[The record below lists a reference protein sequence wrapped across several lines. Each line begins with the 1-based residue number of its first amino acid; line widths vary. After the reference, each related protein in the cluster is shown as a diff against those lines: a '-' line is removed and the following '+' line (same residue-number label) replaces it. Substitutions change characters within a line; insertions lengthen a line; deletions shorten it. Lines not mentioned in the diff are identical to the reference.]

1 MKILS
6 ASRMKQADLECIQS
20 GTPAATLMENA
31 GKQVASE
38 VRKILG
44 EVFNKKIIVLTG
56 PGNNGGD
63 GLVAARYLDGWE
75 AKVHLFLLGK
85 RSENDSNLKLV
96 NQSRILVYKNLDEL
110 DRLLRDADIV
120 IDALFG
126 TGSNR
131 PIEGIYKEALGK
143 VTEAKQKNYSF
154 KIIALDLP
162 SGLNADN
169 GYCDPSCLNTDYTI
183 TLGYPKIGLFTGR
196 GPEKAGKVIVSD
208 IGIPDYMVRDVKLE
222 LLTGKWAKNALPG
235 RPLNANKGTF
245 GKVLTVAGSIN
256 YIGAAYLACSG
267 AMRAGAGLVTLAIP
281 VSLQAILACKLNEVT
296 YLPLSESVK
305 GFISEDSSLEVLPA
319 LNNYDVLLIGCGLG
333 QQDTTAAFIRS
344 VLFGK
349 KPAMP
354 IVIDADA
361 LNVLAKSNEWWQK
374 LMMDAILTPH
384 PGEMSR
390 LTGLKVEEI
399 QSNRIDTAMLF
410 AQKWG
415 KTVVL
420 KGAYT
425 VIASADGRCRV
436 SPFANPGMASA
447 GTGDVL
453 AGIIAG
459 LAAQGLDNFDAAC
472 LGVWL
477 HGQAGEIVKSE
488 LGDTGMLAGDL
499 IPVVPKA
506 IKKLK
511 ES

>member
-1 MKILS
+1 MKILN
-6 ASRMKQADLECIQS
+6 ASRMRQADLECIQS
-20 GTPAATLMENA
+20 GISADTLMENA
-31 GKQVASE
+31 GKQVALE
-38 VRKILG
+38 VRKIPG
-44 EVFNKKIIVLTG
+44 EVFNKNIIVLAG

-75 AKVHLFLLGK
+75 AKVHLFLPGE
-85 RSENDSNLKLV
+85 RSENDPNLKLV
-96 NQSRILVYKNLDEL
+96 NQSRILVYKSIDQLGN
-110 DRLLRDADIV
+110 LLRDADIV

-131 PIEGIYKEALGK
+131 PIEGVYKEALAK
-143 VTEAKQKNYSF
+143 VTEAKQKHYRF
-154 KIIALDLP
+154 KVVAIDLP
-162 SGLNADN
+162 SGMNADS
-169 GYCDPSCLNTDYTI
+169 GYCDPSCLKADYTV
-183 TLGYPKIGLFTGR
+183 TLGYPKIGLFTGK
-196 GPEKAGKVIVSD
+196 GPEKTGTVIVAD

-222 LLTGKWAKNALPG
+222 LLTGKWAKDALPE

-245 GKVLTVAGSIN
+245 GKVLTVAGSVN
-256 YIGAAYLACSG
+256 YSGAAYLACSG
-267 AMRAGAGLVTLAIP
+267 AMRAGAGLVTLAVP
-281 VSLQAILACKLNEVT
+281 VNLQPVLAGKLNEVT

-305 GFISEDSSLEVLPA
+305 GVVSGEASFIVLSSLHE
-319 LNNYDVLLIGCGLG
+319 YTTLLIGCGLG
-333 QQDTTAAFIRS
+333 QHDMTVSFTKGI
-344 VLFGK
+344 LFGN
-349 KPAMP
+349 KPIMP
-354 IVIDADA
+354 LVIDADA
-361 LNVLAKSNEWWQK
+361 LNVLAKTNDWWQK

-390 LTGLKVEEI
+390 LTGIKIEEI

-459 LAAQGLDNFDAAC
+459 LTAQGLDNFNAAC

-477 HGQAGEIVKSE
+477 HGQAGEIVKAE

-499 IPVVPKA
+499 LQVVPKA

>member
-1 MKILS
+1 M
-6 ASRMKQADLECIQS
+6 RQADLECIQS
-20 GTPAATLMENA
+20 GISADTLMENA
-31 GKQVASE
+31 GKQVALE
-38 VRKILG
+38 VRKIPG
-44 EVFNKKIIVLTG
+44 EVFNKNIIVLAG

-75 AKVHLFLLGK
+75 AKVHLFLPGE
-85 RSENDSNLKLV
+85 RSENDPNLKLV
-96 NQSRILVYKNLDEL
+96 NQSRILVYKSIDQLGN
-110 DRLLRDADIV
+110 LLRDADIV

-131 PIEGIYKEALGK
+131 PIEGVYKEALAK
-143 VTEAKQKNYSF
+143 VTEAKQKHYRF
-154 KIIALDLP
+154 KVVAIDLP
-162 SGLNADN
+162 SGMNADS
-169 GYCDPSCLNTDYTI
+169 GYCDPSCLKADYTV
-183 TLGYPKIGLFTGR
+183 TLGYPKIGLFTGKA
-196 GPEKAGKVIVSD
+196 PEKAGTVIVAD

-222 LLTGKWAKNALPG
+222 LLTGKWAKDALPE

-245 GKVLTVAGSIN
+245 GKVLTVAGSVN
-256 YIGAAYLACSG
+256 YSGAAYLACSG
-267 AMRAGAGLVTLAIP
+267 AMRAGAGLVTLAVP
-281 VSLQAILACKLNEVT
+281 VNLQPVLAGKLNEVT

-305 GFISEDSSLEVLPA
+305 GVVSGEASFIVLSSLHE
-319 LNNYDVLLIGCGLG
+319 YTTLLIGCGLG
-333 QQDTTAAFIRS
+333 QHDMTVSFTKGI
-344 VLFGK
+344 LFGN
-349 KPAMP
+349 KPIMP
-354 IVIDADA
+354 LVIDADA
-361 LNVLAKSNEWWQK
+361 LNVLAKTNDWWQK

-390 LTGLKVEEI
+390 LTGIKIEEI

-459 LAAQGLDNFDAAC
+459 LTAQGLDNFNAAC

-477 HGQAGEIVKSE
+477 HGQAGEIVKAE

-499 IPVVPKA
+499 LPVVPKA